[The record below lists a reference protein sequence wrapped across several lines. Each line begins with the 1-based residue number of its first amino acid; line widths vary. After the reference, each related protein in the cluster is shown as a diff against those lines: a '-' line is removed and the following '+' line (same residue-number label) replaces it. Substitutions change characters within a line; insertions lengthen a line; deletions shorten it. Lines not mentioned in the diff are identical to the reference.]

1 MRRSRKKA
9 KLELDKKQYPFDIKK
24 YLTTRNLLLLGLLL
38 VFYIFFPQYVQP
50 IILIAIL
57 YPISLLS
64 IRSTKYVKYL
74 NTEIVTPF
82 TIFIGYVYGWQW
94 AIFYGF
100 FLGFFMWAQ
109 SSLNTLTMINC
120 LTYVLSA
127 FLGYW
132 ASLLYPGAFMKGYLI
147 AVTIRNVITF
157 FVFLMFNPDPL
168 ENLTHTFAAF
178 MTNTI
183 ILPLFL
189 NMLYNFL
196 MLITI

>member
-1 MRRSRKKA
+1 MKHSRNKS

-24 YLTTRNLLLLGLLL
+24 YLTMRNFLLFLLLFVLYL
-38 VFYIFFPQYVQP
+38 FYPQYVQP
-50 IILIAIL
+50 IILIAVL

-64 IRSTKYVKYL
+64 IRSTKYIKYL

-94 AIFYGF
+94 ALFYGF
-100 FLGFFMWAQ
+100 VLGFFMWAQ
-109 SSLNTLTMINC
+109 TSLNTLTMINL

-132 ASLLYPGAFMKGYLI
+132 ASLLYPGQFMKGYLI

-157 FVFLMFNPDPL
+157 FVFLLFNPDPL

-183 ILPLFL
+183 LLPLFL
-189 NMLYNFL
+189 NLLYKFI
-196 MLITI
+196 MFIII